1 MGLRFLLM
9 GRLGLILLGLVG
21 GLLVV
26 LGLLGVFGLVSRLV
40 LRLVDRLLVGFL

>member
-26 LGLLGVFGLVSRLV
+26 LGLLGVLGLVSRLV